1 MISKVRKIPILR
13 YAVIVSLIM
22 VLFISA
28 FYLYIYYRRA
38 ESVRNNVHQMILARE
53 SAAMIDNCLISLYS
67 AENNSRLY
75 GLTSDNKYFN
85 QFSADIK
92 FVNQMIAQLNMKDQL
107 IVPDSNLM
115 HLIIEKTARTASYTS
130 LKLLTDSLVS
140 SASRLSVL
148 MEKTVA
154 VPVRVPVVR
163 KYISEVKIDTIRPQI
178 KKSPRKKFFAR
189 VLGAFSAKP
198 SEEDTAQQVE
208 EQQQSPTV
216 IKKRIA
222 TRIESRTII
231 PREALVSKQQFPGIY
246 RANQELREKE
256 QKILKSNASLINQI
270 ITGLKKYKEA
280 EQQYIA
286 SGKNE
291 INTGLQDFVFR
302 FKSLS
307 GLIFVFLIAI
317 VIIILY
323 NIWKI
328 FRNEEEII
336 SYSLDAEQYALSK
349 SAFLASMSH
358 EIRTPLNSVIGFSEQ
373 LSQSPL
379 DKTQQEQLEAISS
392 SSRLLLDVVNEILD
406 FSKFETGKM
415 SFDHAAFLPHDS
427 LDEVFNS
434 LQIQAGHKGIL
445 MEKELNIDEDICLR
459 GDAFRL
465 KQVVINLMSNAIK
478 FTSQGKVTLHASL
491 TDGDK
496 GMRILHVSVQD
507 SGLGISK
514 ENIPLIFGEFAQI
527 VSAQKNAS
535 QKGTGLG
542 LAISKKIVELQGG
555 RIAVTSEP
563 NKGSLFTFQ
572 LPFEQAETVACR
584 KKMLP
589 DQTVAN
595 KSLYGKHILVAEDNK
610 LNVLL
615 LTTILKKW
623 KLTFDVAEN
632 GVQAF
637 SLFGSH
643 YYDLVLTDI
652 EMPEMGG
659 VELAGLIR
667 NHEDIGKSYIP
678 VLALTANALK
688 EDRDNYLEAGMNG
701 VILKPFTEQN
711 LLDTITEALKDPLL
725 QEEKF

>member
-13 YAVIVSLIM
+13 YALIVSLI
-22 VLFISA
+22 VALFISA
-28 FYLYIYYRRA
+28 FYLYLYYRRA
-38 ESVRNNVHQMILARE
+38 ESVRYNVHQMILARE

-92 FVNQMIAQLNMKDQL
+92 FVNQMIVQLNMKDQPL
-107 IVPDSNLM
+107 VPDSNLK
-115 HLIIEKTARTASYTS
+115 HLITEKTVRTASYTR

-140 SASRLSVL
+140 SAGKMGV
-148 MEKTVA
+148 MVEKVA
-154 VPVRVPVVR
+154 ATPVRVPVVN
-163 KYISEVKIDTIRPQI
+163 KYISEVKIDTIRPQLV
-178 KKSPRKKFFAR
+178 KAPRKKFFAR
-189 VLGAFSAKP
+189 VLDALSIKKSEAASGNVQDQHQSA
-198 SEEDTAQQVE
+198 
-208 EQQQSPTV
+208 TV
-216 IKKRIA
+216 VRKRIA

-231 PREALVSKQQFPGIY
+231 PKETLASRQHFKKIY
-246 RANQELREKE
+246 QANQQLRDTEE
-256 QKILKSNASLINQI
+256 EILKLNASLINQI
-270 ITGLKKYKEA
+270 ITSLKSYKEA

-291 INTGLQDFVFR
+291 LNNSLQDFVFKFR
-302 FKSLS
+302 SLS
-307 GLIFVFLIAI
+307 GLIFIFLIAM

-336 SYSLDAEQYALSK
+336 SYSVDAEQYALSK

-415 SFDHAAFLPHDS
+415 SFDNAAFIPHDS
-427 LDEVFNS
+427 LEEVFNS
-434 LQIQAGHKGIL
+434 LQIQAEHKGIQ

-478 FTSQGKVTLHASL
+478 FTDKGKVTLHASL
-491 TDGDK
+491 TEGDK
-496 GMRILHVSVQD
+496 DLRILHVAVQD

-527 VSAQKNAS
+527 TSAQQKAS

-555 RIAVTSEP
+555 TIAVTSEP
-563 NKGSLFTFQ
+563 DKGSVFTFH
-572 LPFEQAETVACR
+572 LPFEQAETNACR
-584 KKMLP
+584 KKKLP
-589 DQTVAN
+589 DQTLAN
-595 KSLYGKHILVAEDNK
+595 ESLTGKHILVAEDNK

-615 LTTILKKW
+615 LSTILKKW
-623 KLTFDVAEN
+623 KLTFDVAED

-637 SLFGSH
+637 SLFESH

-688 EDRDNYLEAGMNG
+688 EDRDKYLQAGMNG

-711 LLDTITEALKDPLL
+711 LLNTITEALKDPML
-725 QEEKF
+725 QKEKS

>member
-13 YAVIVSLIM
+13 YALIVSLIV

-28 FYLYIYYRRA
+28 FYLYLYYRRA
-38 ESVRNNVHQMILARE
+38 ESVRYNVHQMILARE
-53 SAAMIDNCLISLYS
+53 STAMIDNCLISLYS
-67 AENNSRLY
+67 ADNNSRMY
-75 GLTSDNKYFN
+75 SLTSDSKYFN
-85 QFSADIK
+85 AFSADIS
-92 FVNQMIAQLNMKDQL
+92 FVNQMILQLNMKSQPVLVDRNLQQL
-107 IVPDSNLM
+107 I
-115 HLIIEKTARTASYTS
+115 HEKTAKTTSYTR
-130 LKLLTDSLVS
+130 LKILSDSL
-140 SASRLSVL
+140 LQSVGKINTII
-148 MEKTVA
+148 EEAATV
-154 VPVRVPVVR
+154 PIKVPVVS
-163 KYISEVKIDTIRPQI
+163 KYISEVKIDTIKPVAKPI
-178 KKSPRKKFFAR
+178 VKKRFFGR
-189 VLGAFSAKP
+189 VFEAFSSRKSAEASKQ
-198 SEEDTAQQVE
+198 AQ
-208 EQQQSPTV
+208 EQQ
-216 IKKRIA
+216 KKPILVERKIA
-222 TRIESRTII
+222 TRVESRTII
-231 PREALVSKQQFPGIY
+231 PKDALASRKHIREIY
-246 RANQELREKE
+246 QVNDKLRNSEQEM
-256 QKILKSNASLINQI
+256 LKVNTTLINEI
-270 ITGLKKYKEA
+270 ITNLKKFKEA

-286 SGKNE
+286 NGRNE
-291 INTGLQDFVFR
+291 LNNSLQDVVFK

-307 GLIFVFLIAI
+307 GLIFLFLITI
-317 VIIILY
+317 VVIILY

-379 DKTQQEQLEAISS
+379 DEIQKEQLEAISS

-415 SFDHAAFLPHDS
+415 SFDNAPFVPHDS
-427 LDEVFNS
+427 LEEVFNS
-434 LQIQAGHKGIL
+434 LRIQAEHKGIQL
-445 MEKELNIDEDICLR
+445 EKELNVDEEICLK

-478 FTSQGKVTLHASL
+478 FTTVGKVILRASI
-491 TDGDK
+491 TDGAMSK
-496 GMRILHVSVQD
+496 RILHVAVQD

-514 ENIPLIFGEFAQI
+514 ENIPLIFGEFSQI
-527 VSAQKNAS
+527 VSAQQKAS

-555 RIAVTSEP
+555 SITVTSEP
-563 NKGSLFTFQ
+563 DKGSVFTFH
-572 LPFEQAETVACR
+572 LPFEPVEPVAC
-584 KKMLP
+584 KKKKLTEP
-589 DQTVAN
+589 GAHEE
-595 KSLYGKHILVAEDNK
+595 LIGKHILVAEDNK

-623 KLTFDVAEN
+623 NLTFDVAED

-637 SLFGSH
+637 SLFESH

-667 NHEDIGKSYIP
+667 SYADIGKSYIP
-678 VLALTANALK
+678 ILALTANALK
-688 EDRDNYLEAGMNG
+688 EDRDNYITAGMNG

-711 LLDTITEALKDPLL
+711 LLDTITEALKDPMLL
-725 QEEKF
+725 EERG